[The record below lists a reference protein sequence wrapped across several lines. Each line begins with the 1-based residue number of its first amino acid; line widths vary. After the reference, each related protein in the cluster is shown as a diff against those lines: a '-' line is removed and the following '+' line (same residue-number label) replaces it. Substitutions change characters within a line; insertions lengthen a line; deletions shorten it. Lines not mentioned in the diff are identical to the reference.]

1 MCGYRIRRDQGSH
14 SAAALPSVWAAD
26 RESARET
33 ALVLG
38 PGREFAFIAIGAA
51 IPANVVPAAAGATAM
66 VAATLPMF
74 RMPRLV
80 RLAKRGARVRHPD
93 DPALLSLIPQPDGRP
108 ARVIIVGYGR
118 VGELVGQMLARHD
131 VPHLAVDSD
140 ANLSHANDT
149 MANLSFMVMPLGST
163 LAKAAPLGEKHRPQL
178 RKTLQGIE
186 LARRHSV
193 TVSPIIEMPG

>member
-1 MCGYRIRRDQGSH
+1 
-14 SAAALPSVWAAD
+14 
-26 RESARET
+26 
-33 ALVLG
+33 
-38 PGREFAFIAIGAA
+38 
-51 IPANVVPAAAGATAM
+51 
-66 VAATLPMF
+66 
-74 RMPRLV
+74 
-80 RLAKRGARVRHPD
+80 
-93 DPALLSLIPQPDGRP
+93 
-108 ARVIIVGYGR
+108 
-118 VGELVGQMLARHD
+118 MLARHD